1 MAGLALR
8 VLRSLD
14 SGPLDQPH
22 SQRPISSRTAT
33 IGVPPF

>member
-1 MAGLALR
+1 MAGIALR

-33 IGVPPF
+33 MVVRPF